1 MMEIKTTEDLM
12 RDGDELT
19 KEWVGVDEVLCDIDE
34 RISGVS
40 IAIGNQE
47 DVGYLNALECLLDY
61 YLELSKSST
70 KNTISNYVKKSSL
83 KDYVKE
89 RLKELSIMLANY
101 ENHRDAMQ
109 KDEDTSYYDKLVL
122 VGRARIEELI
132 RFKNKIKGI

>member
-1 MMEIKTTEDLM
+1 MEIKTTEDLM

-19 KEWVGVDEVLCDIDE
+19 KEWVGVDEVLCD
-34 RISGVS
+34 
-40 IAIGNQE
+40 QE
-47 DVGYLNALECLLDY
+47 DIGYLNALECLLDY

-83 KDYVKE
+83 KDYVKK
-89 RLKELSIMLANY
+89 RLTDLSIMLADY
-101 ENHRDAMQ
+101 ENRRDAMQ
-109 KDEDTSYYDKLVL
+109 KDEDTSYLDKLVL

>member
-1 MMEIKTTEDLM
+1 MEIKTTEDLM

-34 RISGVS
+34 RISSVS

-47 DVGYLNALECLLDY
+47 DIGYLNALECLLDY

-83 KDYVKE
+83 KDYVKK
-89 RLKELSIMLANY
+89 RLTDLSIMLADY
-101 ENHRDAMQ
+101 ENRRDAMQ
-109 KDEDTSYYDKLVL
+109 KDEDTSYLDKLVL